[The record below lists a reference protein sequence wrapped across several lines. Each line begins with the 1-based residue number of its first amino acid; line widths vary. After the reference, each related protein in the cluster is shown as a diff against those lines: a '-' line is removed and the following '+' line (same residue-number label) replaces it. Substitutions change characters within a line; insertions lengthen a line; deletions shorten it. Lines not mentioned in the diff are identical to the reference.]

1 MFVSDDM
8 NTSANPNYSRH
19 YVTLQLQKQLHTNGT
34 SLLTKKRVAFI
45 FAKVLVVRLDSS
57 KLQRY

>member
-19 YVTLQLQKQLHTNGT
+19 TLQLQKQLHT
-34 SLLTKKRVAFI
+34 
-45 FAKVLVVRLDSS
+45 
-57 KLQRY
+57 

>member
-19 YVTLQLQKQLHTNGT
+19 TLQLQKQLHTNGT
-34 SLLTKKRVAFI
+34 SLLTKKRVALI